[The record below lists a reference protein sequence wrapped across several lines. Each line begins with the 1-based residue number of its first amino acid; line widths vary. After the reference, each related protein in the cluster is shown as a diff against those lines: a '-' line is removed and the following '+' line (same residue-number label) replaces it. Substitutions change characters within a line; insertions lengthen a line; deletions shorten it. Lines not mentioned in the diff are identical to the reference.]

1 MKASMNS
8 IFNKKILSLLFL
20 AILIIL
26 IGYLFEILIPFFFG
40 MLVAYLLDPLVD
52 YLEKNKIKRGI
63 ATTIILFLFFLI
75 ILILFFLIFPILSIQ
90 LKNFLIEFPTVIN
103 TLNQKINFIIEY
115 LQKKASLQSN
125 SDILNNILPNFSNLI
140 TGFLRNIVSSSLA
153 VFNIITIILV
163 TPIVSWYFLK
173 DWDDIIINFNSLLSS
188 KHKKTVIKYAKEMD
202 LIFSAYLRGQILVS
216 LFLTLFYFSTFYIIG
231 LNYSLFVGIFAG
243 FFSFIPLIGIIVSF
257 FITALLAYLQFLD
270 TLTIFYIL
278 LIFFAA
284 QLLESNF
291 LTPKLVGKKLGLHP
305 LAVLF
310 SIFVFGAL
318 FGIIGIIFATP
329 LMATIVFIFKSNLK
343 N

>member
-1 MKASMNS
+1 M
-8 IFNKKILSLLFL
+8 ILC
-20 AILIIL
+20 
-26 IGYLFEILIPFFFG
+26 
-40 MLVAYLLDPLVD
+40 
-52 YLEKNKIKRGI
+52 
-63 ATTIILFLFFLI
+63 
-75 ILILFFLIFPILSIQ
+75 FLIFPILSIQ
-90 LKNFLIEFPTVIN
+90 LKSFLIEFPIVIN
-103 TLNQKINFIIEY
+103 TLNQKINLIIEY
-115 LQKKASLQSN
+115 LQKKAFLESS

-173 DWDDIIINFNSLLSS
+173 DWDDIIINLNSLLSS
-188 KHKKTVIKYAKEMD
+188 KQKKTVIKYAKEVD

-216 LFLTLFYFSTFYIIG
+216 LFLTLFYFSSFYILG

-270 TLTIFYIL
+270 ILTIFYIL

>member
-1 MKASMNS
+1 MNN

-63 ATTIILFLFFLI
+63 ATTIILFFFFLI
-75 ILILFFLIFPILSIQ
+75 ILILCFLIFPILSIQ
-90 LKNFLIEFPTVIN
+90 LKSFLIEFPTVIN

-115 LQKKASLQSN
+115 LQKKAFKQSN

-140 TGFLRNIVSSSLA
+140 TGFLKNIVSSSLA

-270 TLTIFYIL
+270 IFTIFYIL
-278 LIFFAA
+278 LIFLAA
-284 QLLESNF
+284 QLLESNY

>member
-1 MKASMNS
+1 MSRV
-8 IFNKKILSLLFL
+8 FNKKILSLLFL

-26 IGYLFEILIPFFFG
+26 IGYLFEILLPFFFG
-40 MLVAYLLDPLVD
+40 ILVAYLLDPLVD

-90 LKNFLIEFPTVIN
+90 LKNFLIEFPAVIG
-103 TLNQKINFIIEY
+103 TFNQKANIVIEH
-115 LQKKASLQSN
+115 LQKKAFLQSN
-125 SDILNNILPNFSNLI
+125 SDILNNILPNLSNLV
-140 TGFLRNIVSSSLA
+140 TSFLRNIVSSSLA
-153 VFNIITIILV
+153 VFNIITLILV

-173 DWDDIIINFNSLLSS
+173 DWDDIITNFNNLLST
-188 KHKKTVIKYAKEMD
+188 KQKKIVIKYAREMN

-216 LFLTLFYFSTFYIIG
+216 LFLTFFYFSAFYIIG

-243 FFSFIPLIGIIVSF
+243 FFSFIPLIGIVISF

-270 TLTIFYIL
+270 TLTILYIL
-278 LIFFAA
+278 IIFFAA

-318 FGIIGIIFATP
+318 FGILGIIFATP
-329 LMATIVFIFKSNLK
+329 LMAAIVYIIKSNLK
-343 N
+343 INE

>member
-1 MKASMNS
+1 MNS
-8 IFNKKILSLLFL
+8 IFNKKTLSLLFL
-20 AILIIL
+20 AIFVIL

-63 ATTIILFLFFLI
+63 ATTIIIFLFFLI

-103 TLNQKINFIIEY
+103 TLNYKINFLIDY
-115 LQKKASLQSN
+115 LQKKAFLQSN
-125 SDILNNILPNFSNLI
+125 SDILNNIFPNFSNLI
-140 TGFLRNIVSSSLA
+140 TSFIKNIVSSSLA
-153 VFNIITIILV
+153 VFNIITIILI

-173 DWDDIIINFNSLLSS
+173 DWDDIIINFNSLFSS
-188 KHKKTVIKYAKEMD
+188 KHKKIVIKYAKELD

-216 LFLTLFYFSTFYIIG
+216 LFLTFFYFATFYIIG
-231 LNYSLFVGIFAG
+231 LNYSLFVAVFAG
-243 FFSFIPLIGIIVSF
+243 FFSFIPLVGIIISF
-257 FITALLAYLQFLD
+257 FITALLGYLQFLD
-270 TLTIFYIL
+270 TLTVLYIL
-278 LIFFAA
+278 LIFLSA

-310 SIFVFGAL
+310 AIFVFGGL
-318 FGIIGIIFATP
+318 FGIVGVIFATP
-329 LMATIVFIFKSNLK
+329 LMAAIVFVFKSNVK